1 MCGWFFVVVVVVVVV
16 FLFFP
21 PFFPRCKVVCQVDS
35 AIAALPLSLSLLFFF
50 LFFFGRCSS
59 FFFKRAAVFLLCVYV
74 CSAILIPSF
83 FAIEEEAFPVSLLS

>member
-50 LFFFGRCSS
+50 FLFLGVALR
-59 FFFKRAAVFLLCVYV
+59 FFKRAAVFLLCVYV

-83 FAIEEEAFPVSLLS
+83 FAIEEEAFLVSLLS